1 MGNVYKTDLEII
13 TIESEEDFFA
23 LEKDWNRLLGES
35 GSDNIFLTFEW
46 LTCWWKVFKKN
57 KKLFILLVKEAD
69 EIIGIAPFMISKARK
84 FFIEFGIITFIGMK
98 SSAYGDLIIK
108 RNRSEVLR
116 AILKFLVDKTTLWDV
131 IVLKQIP
138 EDSPNLSFLKEFEGN
153 SKFLWEKRNATPCFY
168 IPLKDGWESYF
179 ANFSSRERKNFR
191 LHAKKLNE
199 IGEVRFIHYG
209 NNGDEDVS
217 KIIPTIIEIFNK
229 RWEAKK
235 KVSPL
240 LLPEKREFIEE
251 VAKCF
256 QKKNWLDLVILK
268 CNGQIVAYILG
279 FCYNR
284 KYWSWNTA
292 FDPDFSKFGPGA
304 LILKE
309 VIEYA
314 FKKNLS
320 EFDILQGKHPYKT
333 KMARGE
339 RKTFEILIF
348 KKGLFAYI
356 FYLWT
361 VKLRPWLKR
370 LHILKRAKER
380 IEHLR
385 YYIRRLVTINDN
397 LRFLKR
403 ARAVYQNRG
412 ITGVLKGV
420 LKRIGFRLLRYE
432 QFYFYELSL
441 RDDSELL
448 PPELA
453 KIFELVTKR
462 YQYEIKWI
470 TKKSTENLQLY
481 LAYRKDISRRQV
493 VRSLQREHTIVMALD
508 RGKIIGDCWLALD
521 SFPILPGCAKIA
533 DMFQQRGYAYSFRAY
548 VEPQY
553 RGRGIMP
560 LLICEQMKAIRRYGI
575 TALLGV
581 AKLSNISSILSLEKM
596 GWRRIYTLRLF
607 YLLGIKLYQNG
618 KDKA

>member
-1 MGNVYKTDLEII
+1 MGNVDKTDLEII
-13 TIESEEDFFA
+13 TIEREEDFFA

-46 LTCWWKVFKKN
+46 LACWWKVFKKN

-69 EIIGIAPFMISKARK
+69 EIIGIAPLMISRVGK
-84 FFIEFGIITFIGMK
+84 FFSKLRIISFIGIK

-108 RNRSEVLR
+108 KNRGEALR
-116 AILKFLVDKTTLWDV
+116 AISRFLADRTLLWDV
-131 IVLKQIP
+131 INLKQLP
-138 EDSPNLSFLKEFEGN
+138 EDSPNLPFLKELGWD
-153 SKFLWEKRNATPCFY
+153 SKFLWEKRNAAPCFY
-168 IPLKDGWESYF
+168 IPLKDGWESYL
-179 ANFSSRERKNFR
+179 ANFSSKDRKNFR
-191 LHAKKLNE
+191 SHTKNLNK
-199 IGEVRFIHYG
+199 IGEVHFIHYE

-217 KIIPTIIEIFNK
+217 KVMPTIIEIFNK
-229 RWEAKK
+229 RWGAKK

-240 LLPEKREFIEE
+240 LLPEKKEFIEE

-256 QKKNWLDLVILK
+256 QKKNWLDLAILK
-268 CNGQIVAYILG
+268 CNGQIIAYMLG

-284 KYWSWNTA
+284 KHWAWNTA

-309 VIEYA
+309 IIECA
-314 FKKNLS
+314 FKKNFS
-320 EFDILQGKHPYKT
+320 EFDMLQGKHLYKS
-333 KMARGE
+333 KWARGE
-339 RKTFEILIF
+339 RKTFEFLIF
-348 KKGLFAYI
+348 KKGLFTYI
-356 FYLWT
+356 FYLWS
-361 VKLRPWLKR
+361 VKLRPRLKR

-380 IEHLR
+380 IEHLK
-385 YYIRRLVTINDN
+385 YYIRRLVAMSDD
-397 LRFLKR
+397 LSFLKR
-403 ARAVYQNRG
+403 TRAVYQNKG
-412 ITGVLKGV
+412 IAGVLKGA
-420 LKRIGFRLLRYE
+420 LKRIGFWLLRYE

-470 TKKSTENLQLY
+470 TKKSTEDLQLY

-493 VRSLQREHTIVMALD
+493 VRALQKGHAVVMALD
-508 RGKIIGDCWLALD
+508 KGNIIGDCWLALN

-553 RGRGIMP
+553 RGMGILP
-560 LLICEQMKAIRRYGI
+560 LLICQQIKVIRQYGI
-575 TALLGV
+575 KALLGV
-581 AKLSNISSILSLEKM
+581 GKPSNISSMLSLEKM
-596 GWRRIYTLRLF
+596 GWKRIYTLRLF